1 MNITNDQ
8 IFKMIVDI
16 LDIKQEPENINE
28 LTKWIQNVGIDA
40 VFKKVIQIYSND
52 LIY

>member
-1 MNITNDQ
+1 MNISNDQ
-8 IFKMIVDI
+8 IFRMIVDI
-16 LDIKQEPENINE
+16 LDIKQEPENMNE
-28 LTKWIQNVGIDA
+28 LKKWIQRVGIDT